1 MIDDLGLMIDDPD
14 GDDDDDGHD
23 DDDGDD
29 DVDRGRCIH
38 SV

>member
-14 GDDDDDGHD
+14 GDDDDGHD

-38 SV
+38 TI

>member
-1 MIDDLGLMIDDPD
+1 MIGDLGLMIDDPD
-14 GDDDDDGHD
+14 GDDDGHD

-38 SV
+38 TI